1 MSLAASTWSVTAV
14 RLCIERYRELCELY
28 RAAAL
33 GSNWLSN
40 IGGSHAAN
48 YPTRRPNLLVT
59 KWDLDIAVPQL
70 DEERQA
76 IFYLRYWSKLSQEEV
91 AGILGCSRYRVWQI
105 LQKLPEEI
113 FHILT
118 SPGGLAA
125 TRRPSRRKWRLG
137 NPLDPR

>member
-28 RAAAL
+28 KAAAL

-70 DEERQA
+70 DEESQV
-76 IFYLRYWSKLSQEEV
+76 IFYLRYWSKLSQEQI
-91 AGILGCSRYRVWQI
+91 ARILGCSRHRVWQI
-105 LQKLPEEI
+105 LQELPEKI
-113 FHILT
+113 FYILT
-118 SPGGLAA
+118 SPGGPAA
-125 TRRPSRRKWRLG
+125 TTTRPRSKLRLG
-137 NPLDPR
+137 NPPDPR